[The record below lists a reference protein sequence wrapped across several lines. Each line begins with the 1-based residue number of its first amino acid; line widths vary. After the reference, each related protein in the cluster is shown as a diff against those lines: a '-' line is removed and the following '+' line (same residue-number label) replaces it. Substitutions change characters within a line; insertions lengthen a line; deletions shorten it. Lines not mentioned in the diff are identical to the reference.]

1 MFVVVVSIN
10 TLAGFIIGWF
20 FYATARWAYAVVS
33 LHATV
38 LPSGHPKKGCERD
51 KATLSSGL
59 FFEHAE
65 VYSTCIRDL

>member
-1 MFVVVVSIN
+1 MNALLKMFVVVVSIN
-10 TLAGFIIGWF
+10 TLTGFIIGWF

-51 KATLSSGL
+51 
-59 FFEHAE
+59 
-65 VYSTCIRDL
+65 